1 MFIYRRGNIITSIE
15 AEFSFT
21 AVVIVYPSIYMA
33 AFFAAAVELSQLPQL
48 PPQQPKLPQPHPEPS
63 AEAVAKIR

>member
-21 AVVIVYPSIYMA
+21 AVVIVYPIIYMA
-33 AFFAAAVELSQLPQL
+33 AFFAAAVELSQL

-63 AEAVAKIR
+63 AETVAKIR